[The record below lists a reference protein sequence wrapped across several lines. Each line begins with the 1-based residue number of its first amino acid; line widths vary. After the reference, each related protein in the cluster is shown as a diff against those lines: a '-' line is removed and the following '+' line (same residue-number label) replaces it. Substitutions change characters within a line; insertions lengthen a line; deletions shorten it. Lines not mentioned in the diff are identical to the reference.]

1 MPGERTA
8 RRGMRARGEGKLFQR
23 DKKQKIQLAIR

>member
-8 RRGMRARGEGKLFQR
+8 RRGMRAREGKLFQR